1 MSGVEDKARL
11 LIVDDHVDLA
21 ENLAEILA
29 EAGYHADIAET
40 AEQAL
45 DCLSQTEYQGVI
57 TDFRLPGRSGVE
69 LLVEL
74 RRAGHTL
81 PVVMVSA
88 FADTEVVA
96 RAEQVGALEVLPKP
110 VDFDR
115 LFSLVAEF
123 ERGHSSVLVVD
134 DNEDLA
140 EGFAEALRSRGL
152 EPVIVGSSAASALAQ
167 RALPRVA
174 VLDVRLPDQ
183 SGIELAR
190 RLLARDPKLQVVFVT
205 GYAEEARDVVQRVL
219 PELAKDAG
227 KPPILTKPVDL
238 ELLVVRVSE
247 AARQ

>member
-1 MSGVEDKARL
+1 MVDSRLRL

-29 EAGYHADIAET
+29 DAGYEADIAET

-45 DCLSQTEYQGVI
+45 ERLSEVEYQGVI

-74 RRAGHTL
+74 RQAGHQL

-88 FADTEVVA
+88 FADSEVVA
-96 RAEQVGALEVLPKP
+96 EAEQVGALDVLSKP

-115 LFSLVAEF
+115 LFALVAEF
-123 ERGHSSVLVVD
+123 ERGQQSVLVVD
-134 DNEDLA
+134 DNEELA
-140 EGFAEALRSRGL
+140 ADFAEALRSRGI
-152 EPVIVGSSAASALAQ
+152 EPVIVGSSAAAALSQ

-183 SGIELAR
+183 SGIELAQ
-190 RLLARDPKLQVVFVT
+190 RLLARDPKLQIVFVT
-205 GYAEEARDVVQRVL
+205 GYADEARDIVQQVL
-219 PELAKDAG
+219 PGLVPREGEPA
-227 KPPILTKPVDL
+227 ILTKPVDL

>member
-1 MSGVEDKARL
+1 MENRARL

-21 ENLAEILA
+21 ENLAEILV
-29 EAGYHADIAET
+29 EAGHEADIAET

-45 DCLSQTEYQGVI
+45 ECLSKAEYQGVI
-57 TDFRLPGRSGVE
+57 TDFRLPGRNGVE

-81 PVVMVSA
+81 PVVLVSA
-88 FADTEVVA
+88 FADSDVVA
-96 RAEQVGALEVLPKP
+96 EAEQVGALDVLPKP

-123 ERGHSSVLVVD
+123 DRGRRSVLVVD
-134 DNEDLA
+134 DNADLA
-140 EGFAEALRSRGL
+140 EGFAEVLRSRGL
-152 EPVIVGSSAASALAQ
+152 EPVIVGSSAASALSQ

-190 RLLARDPKLQVVFVT
+190 RLLARDPSLQVVFVT

-219 PELAKDAG
+219 PELSADGGEPA
-227 KPPILTKPVDL
+227 ILTKPVDL

>member
-1 MSGVEDKARL
+1 MVESRARL

-29 EAGYHADIAET
+29 DAGYAADVAET

-45 DCLSQTEYQGVI
+45 ERLEQAEYHGVI
-57 TDFRLPGRSGVE
+57 TDFRLPGRNGVE
-69 LLVEL
+69 LLAEL
-74 RRAGHTL
+74 RRSGYTL

-88 FADTEVVA
+88 FADRDVVA
-96 RAEQVGALEVLPKP
+96 QAEEVGALEVLSKP

-123 ERGHSSVLVVD
+123 ERGQQSVLVVD
-134 DNEDLA
+134 DNQDLA
-140 EGFAEALRSRGL
+140 EDLAEALRSRGL
-152 EPVIVGSSAASALAQ
+152 EPVIVGSSAAAALSL

-205 GYAEEARDVVQRVL
+205 GYADEARDVVQRLL
-219 PELAKDAG
+219 PQLTPRDG
-227 KPPILTKPVDL
+227 DPPILTKPVDL
-238 ELLVVRVSE
+238 ELLLVRVSE

>member
-1 MSGVEDKARL
+1 MFGVENKSRL

-21 ENLAEILA
+21 ENLAEILV
-29 EAGYHADIAET
+29 EAGYDADVAET

-45 DCLSQTEYQGVI
+45 ECLSNAEYQGVI
-57 TDFRLPGRSGVE
+57 TDFRLPGRNGVE

-88 FADTEVVA
+88 FADNDVVA
-96 RAEQVGALEVLPKP
+96 KAEQVGALDVLSKP

-123 ERGHSSVLVVD
+123 ERGQRSVLVVD

-140 EGFAEALRSRGL
+140 QGFAEALRDRGL
-152 EPVIVGSSAASALAQ
+152 DPVLVGSSAASALSQ
-167 RALPRVA
+167 RALPKVA

-183 SGIELAR
+183 SGIELAKQ
-190 RLLARDPKLQVVFVT
+190 LLARDPKLQIVFVT
-205 GYAEEARDVVQRVL
+205 GYAEEARDVVQQML
-219 PELAKDAG
+219 PDLKHNGE
-227 KPPILTKPVDL
+227 PTILTKPVDL

-247 AARQ
+247 AAQQ